1 MNLRYRK
8 IGRWVF
14 IALTMFVFIDICFM
28 QAKVQKEN
36 QVEIPPEELQEHVLF
51 YYDERYDY
59 AVPLFEVEEDTYY
72 VYLPSFA
79 DASDLRVEIA
89 NAKVDFLSEDDTF
102 SVFKDK
108 KNNCSFQTETEYT
121 MVFYD
126 EEGSEIRD
134 VSVFFMESENLATV
148 YISTVSGSFEMLD
161 EDKAYSEEAV
171 FSFVSADGK
180 TEYSNVM
187 AEISARGNHTFGFE
201 KKSYQF
207 KLSRECDLLDMGA
220 ASKWILICN
229 SYDLSNLRNK
239 ITYDMGVNVGMEGSP
254 SAEFVDVYFNNL
266 YHGTYLLSEKVEFA
280 NNRLEYEDMESKNKN
295 VNAGKLMDYEKF
307 FFDGGIQKGY
317 SLTETPEDITGGYLI
332 EHDYMRKYEEEE
344 SGFLTTKNEPY
355 VILNPKHASEAEVE
369 YISNLF
375 QEIEDAIQSEDG
387 CNPKTGKH
395 YSEYIDMKS
404 WADKYIVEEFTKN
417 HGGGCTSSYF
427 YKLPDYVSTKVYGG
441 PIWDYDKAYARNGG
455 LSSFTNSLNF
465 LTLHSSY
472 TELFYLLYQREDFRE
487 VVFEE
492 WRNVFSPYI
501 ESEMLPEIDYYEEL
515 LNPALQLNFHRWED
529 MLANDVEVDTSYYRG
544 EVEDLRQFIIE
555 RKETLDAMWGEE
567 QEICNVR
574 FTDSQQKYRSYA
586 VLKGDTLD
594 IVPNHWENIEVDQI
608 WVDSENGEELIEG
621 MVIDR
626 DIIAVAR
633 EKE

>member
-8 IGRWVF
+8 IGYWIF
-14 IALTMFVFIDICFM
+14 ITLTMFAFINICFM
-28 QAKVQKEN
+28 QVKAQKEK
-36 QVEIPPEELQEHVLF
+36 QVDISPEELHEHVRF
-51 YYDERYDY
+51 FYDEKYDY
-59 AVPLFEVEEDTYY
+59 AAPLFEVDDDTYY

-79 DASDLRVEIA
+79 DASNLRVEIA
-89 NAKVDFLSEDDTF
+89 NAKVDFMCDDDTF
-102 SVFKDK
+102 SVYKDE
-108 KNNCSFQTETEYT
+108 KNNCSFQTETEYA

-126 EEGSEIRD
+126 EEDNELRD
-134 VSVFFMESENLATV
+134 ASVFFMESENLSTV
-148 YISTVSGSFEMLD
+148 YISTLSGSFEMLD

-180 TEYSNVM
+180 TEYSNVV

-207 KLSRECDLLDMGA
+207 KLARECDLLDMGA

-239 ITYDMGVNVGMEGSP
+239 ITYDMAVGVGMEGSP

-280 NNRLEYEDMESKNKN
+280 KNRLEYEDMESKNKN
-295 VNAGKLMDYEKF
+295 VNDGKLMDYDTFSIDE
-307 FFDGGIQKGY
+307 GVRKGY
-317 SLTETPEDITGGYLI
+317 SLDTTPADITGGYLI

-344 SGFLTTKNEPY
+344 SGFITDGGEPY
-355 VILNPKHASEAEVE
+355 VILNPKHASEKEVE
-369 YISNLF
+369 YIANLF
-375 QEIEDAIQSEDG
+375 QEIEDAIKSEDG
-387 CNPKTGKH
+387 CNPTTGKH

-427 YKLPDYVSTKVYGG
+427 YKLPDSVSTKVYGG
-441 PIWDYDKAYARNGG
+441 PVWDYDKAYARNGG
-455 LSSFTNSLNF
+455 LSGFANSLNF
-465 LTLHSSY
+465 CTLHSSY

-487 VVFEE
+487 IVYEE
-492 WRNVFSPYI
+492 WRNLFSPYI
-501 ESEMLPEIDYYEEL
+501 ENEMLPEIDYYEKL
-515 LNPALQLNFHRWED
+515 IYPALQLNFHRWED
-529 MLANDVEVDTSYYRG
+529 MLVNDIEIDTSYYRG
-544 EVEDLRQFIIE
+544 ECEDLRQFILE

-574 FTDSQQKYRSYA
+574 FVEAGQSYRSYA

-594 IVPNHWENIEVDQI
+594 IVPNHWGEYDCDQI
-608 WVDSENGEELIEG
+608 WVDSETGERLVLD

-633 EKE
+633 KEE